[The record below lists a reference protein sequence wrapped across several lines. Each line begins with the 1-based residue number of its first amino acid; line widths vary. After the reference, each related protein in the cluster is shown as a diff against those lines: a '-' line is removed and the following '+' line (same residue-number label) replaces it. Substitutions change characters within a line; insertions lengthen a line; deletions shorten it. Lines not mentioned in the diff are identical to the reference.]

1 MDMRLLS
8 GPLPA
13 VAATPLTF
21 ATADAQTGP
30 AQNYPTKPI
39 RIIVGFTAG
48 GGNDILARL
57 VGQKL
62 SESLHQPVI
71 VENKPGAGAMIATE
85 YVAKAAPDGHT
96 LLMGASGA
104 MTVNPAVYTKISY
117 DTLRDFRPIVMIA
130 SFPLFLVVNPSL
142 PLASVSELVAYAKAN
157 PQKSNYAASSAAFQL
172 ATELFKLKTGAPMEY
187 IAYKG
192 SNDSVMAVIAG
203 EVLLTIADAT
213 PVSGQL
219 QAGQVR
225 ALAVTS
231 HTRNTE
237 FPDVPTMAEAGI
249 PDMNVELWSGFFAP
263 AGTPDGIVAKL
274 QDEVG
279 RIVHL
284 PEIRERMKALAVDPA
299 GKGSDEFARVI
310 ASDISRWA
318 AVAQAS
324 HVKIER

>member
-1 MDMRLLS
+1 MHLVSRLT
-8 GPLPA
+8 PA
-13 VAATPLTF
+13 IAAMLF
-21 ATADAQTGP
+21 AFSAAHAQTG
-30 AQNYPTKPI
+30 ATQNYPSKPI
-39 RIIVGFTAG
+39 RIIVGFSAG

-85 YVAKAAPDGHT
+85 YVAKATPDGYT
-96 LLMGASGA
+96 VLMGASGA

-117 DTLRDFRPIVMIA
+117 DTLRDFRPIAMIA
-130 SFPLFLVVNPSL
+130 SFPLFLVVSPSL
-142 PLASVSELVAYAKAN
+142 PIASVAELVAYAKAN

-192 SNDSVMAVIAG
+192 SNDSVMAVIGG

-219 QAGQVR
+219 QAKQIR
-225 ALAVTS
+225 ALSVTS
-231 HTRNTE
+231 EKPNAE
-237 FPDVPTMAEAGI
+237 FPEVPTMAEAGVA
-249 PDMNVELWSGFFAP
+249 DMNVELWSGFFVP
-263 AGTPDGIVAKL
+263 AGTPDAIVEKL
-274 QDEVG
+274 QDEVR
-279 RIVHL
+279 RIIAL
-284 PEIRERMKALAVDPA
+284 PDIRERMKALVVDP
-299 GKGSDEFARVI
+299 GGTGSAEFARII
-310 ASDISRWA
+310 ASDISRWT
-318 AVAQAS
+318 AVAQAA

>member
-1 MDMRLLS
+1 MRLVSRL
-8 GPLPA
+8 LLV
-13 VAATPLTF
+13 VAAMLPTVLIT
-21 ATADAQTGP
+21 TAQTGP

-71 VENKPGAGAMIATE
+71 IENKPGAGAMIATE
-85 YVAKAAPDGHT
+85 YVARAAPDGYT

-104 MTVNPAVYTKISY
+104 MTINPAVYTKISY
-117 DTLRDFRPIVMIA
+117 DTLRDFKPIAMIA
-130 SFPLFLVVNPSL
+130 SFPLFLVVNPSV
-142 PLASVSELVAYAKAN
+142 PITSVGELVTYARAN
-157 PQKSNYAASSAAFQL
+157 PQKANYAASSAAFQL

-219 QAGQVR
+219 QASQVR

-231 HTRNTE
+231 EKRNAE
-237 FPDVPTMAEAGI
+237 FPDVPTMAEAGV
-249 PDMNVELWSGFFAP
+249 PEMNVELWSGFFAP
-263 AGTPDGIVAKL
+263 AGTPAPILDKL
-274 QDEVG
+274 QDEVV
-279 RIVHL
+279 RIVGL
-284 PEIRERMKALAVDPA
+284 PDIRDRMKALAVDPA

-310 ASDISRWA
+310 ASDITRWT

>member
-1 MDMRLLS
+1 MRLVSRL
-8 GPLPA
+8 LLV
-13 VAATPLTF
+13 VAAMLPTVLI
-21 ATADAQTGP
+21 TAAQTGP

-71 VENKPGAGAMIATE
+71 IENKPGAGAMIATE
-85 YVAKAAPDGHT
+85 YVARAAPDGYT

-104 MTVNPAVYTKISY
+104 MTINPAVYTKISY
-117 DTLRDFRPIVMIA
+117 DTLRDFKPIAMIA
-130 SFPLFLVVNPSL
+130 SFPLFLVVNPSV
-142 PLASVSELVAYAKAN
+142 PITSVVELVTYAKAN
-157 PQKSNYAASSAAFQL
+157 PQKANYAASSAAFQL

-219 QAGQVR
+219 QSGQV
-225 ALAVTS
+225 
-231 HTRNTE
+231 
-237 FPDVPTMAEAGI
+237 
-249 PDMNVELWSGFFAP
+249 
-263 AGTPDGIVAKL
+263 
-274 QDEVG
+274 
-279 RIVHL
+279 
-284 PEIRERMKALAVDPA
+284 
-299 GKGSDEFARVI
+299 
-310 ASDISRWA
+310 
-318 AVAQAS
+318 
-324 HVKIER
+324 

>member
-1 MDMRLLS
+1 MRLVSRLVPVVTAMLLALS
-8 GPLPA
+8 MA
-13 VAATPLTF
+13 H
-21 ATADAQTGP
+21 AQTNA

-85 YVAKAAPDGHT
+85 YVAKAAPDGYT

-117 DTLRDFRPIVMIA
+117 DTLRDFKPIAMIA
-130 SFPLFLVVNPSL
+130 SFPLFLVVNPSV
-142 PLASVSELVAYAKAN
+142 PIASVSELITYAKAN
-157 PQKSNYAASSAAFQL
+157 AHKANYAASSAAFQL

-192 SNDSVMAVIAG
+192 SNDSVMAVISG

-231 HTRNTE
+231 EKRNAA
-237 FPDVPTMAEAGI
+237 FPDVPTMAEAGV
-249 PDMNVELWSGFFAP
+249 PEMNVELWSGFFAP
-263 AGTPDGIVAKL
+263 AGTPDAIVEKL

-279 RIVHL
+279 RIVRL
-284 PEIRERMKALAVDPA
+284 PDIQERMKALAVDPS
-299 GKGSDEFARVI
+299 GKDSGEFTRVI
-310 ASDISRWA
+310 ASDIARWT
-318 AVAQAS
+318 AVAQEA